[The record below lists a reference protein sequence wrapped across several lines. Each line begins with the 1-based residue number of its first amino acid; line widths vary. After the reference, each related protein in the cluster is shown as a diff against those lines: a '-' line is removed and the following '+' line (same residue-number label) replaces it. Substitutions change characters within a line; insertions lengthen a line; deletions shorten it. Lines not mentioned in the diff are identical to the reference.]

1 MALSGDVMAANIVT
15 AINGL
20 SDEDKKDMTKIWKA
34 IAGQIV
40 AHVKTGTV
48 AVPAAG
54 LMLGTTPITGAA
66 SGTIS

>member
-20 SDEDKKDMTKIWKA
+20 SDADKQDLTKVWKA

-40 AHVKTGTV
+40 THVKTANV

-54 LMLGTTPITGAA
+54 LLYGTTPITGAA
-66 SGTIS
+66 TGSLT